1 MTKYNRIEK
10 ILFPGKN
17 PDLKEVEKYIKN
29 NIESYYINREYN
41 DVIRIGSKF
50 ASEYCGSIYTK
61 RLRGALL
68 KAKANAVQIIP
79 DLILNATNR
88 RWLENKNEKH
98 KNNASGGWYRYEV
111 RFSLPILD
119 DVGDKVGENYYYA
132 TLIVRINEEGLFLHD
147 LINIKKEAS
156 KPFES

>member
-1 MTKYNRIEK
+1 M
-10 ILFPGKN
+10 
-17 PDLKEVEKYIKN
+17 
-29 NIESYYINREYN
+29 
-41 DVIRIGSKF
+41 
-50 ASEYCGSIYTK
+50 
-61 RLRGALL
+61 
-68 KAKANAVQIIP
+68 QIIP